1 MPKPARARNLT
12 LAAALATLLS
22 AGAAR
27 ADDAGQPTSA
37 PGQSVTGPASQRT
50 TGSAGTVSSGKPPSS
65 PAQHQQPEKADGR
78 SNGESD
84 TPKEETPGVKSSTTN
99 SF

>member
-1 MPKPARARNLT
+1 MSKRARTRNLT
-12 LAAALATLLS
+12 LSVALAMLLS
-22 AGAAR
+22 ACAAR
-27 ADDAGQPTSA
+27 ADDAGQKPSA

-50 TGSAGTVSSGKPPSS
+50 TGNAGAVSNSNPPSS
-65 PAQHQQPEKADGR
+65 TTQSQSEKADGR
-78 SNGESD
+78 NNGESD